1 MEKNCYSCPLVE
13 VGQETT
19 KAQILIRCPRKRAME
34 LNTFSFV
41 GGRVKP
47 QESSSLQKFYI
58 KRTFMTS
65 LGFLVSVVKYVFFFF
80 WVLLKALGKN
90 QVTLFCNDVMFLLK
104 RETP

>member
-13 VGQETT
+13 VRQETT

-34 LNTFSFV
+34 LCTFSFV
-41 GGRVKP
+41 GGRVKL

-65 LGFLVSVVKYVFFFF
+65 LGFLESVVKYVFFF
-80 WVLLKALGKN
+80 LG
-90 QVTLFCNDVMFLLK
+90 VTQSFGKESGHVVCNVM
-104 RETP
+104 E